1 VPKYEA
7 SEYILYTEAFLFNL
21 FIITATIHPM
31 SLSIGIVGLPNVGKS
46 TLFNALLKKQTALA
60 ANYPFATIE
69 PNIGIVEVPDTRLDV
84 LAQVVRNDYGV
95 KIGDRELPE
104 KIIHSLV
111 KFYDIAGLVKGA
123 SQGEGL
129 GNAFLSHIK
138 EVDALIHLVRDF
150 EDDNIIR
157 AGSVDPENDIYII
170 NTELVLA
177 DYQFAEKKLDQLVK
191 GNKGLKSKG
200 VEQKIEVLQKVTSSL
215 SSGVSGR
222 ELNLSSEEIESISE
236 FNLLTMKPVF
246 YVYNVAE
253 ATYKVKSKLNSQNR
267 DKIYICAKLE
277 SDLAGFDEDEK
288 KEFMKELGIEEM
300 GLDRV
305 IRTGYELLGL
315 QDFLTAGPKEVRAWT
330 IRKGTTAQKAAGK
343 IHSDFEK
350 AFIAADIIAFEA
362 LKGIESIKRAREK
375 GLLRLEGKEYVM
387 QDGDVV
393 EFRVNA

>member
-1 VPKYEA
+1 
-7 SEYILYTEAFLFNL
+7 
-21 FIITATIHPM
+21 M

-69 PNIGIVEVPDTRLDV
+69 PNIGIVEVPDPRLST
-84 LAQVVRNDYGV
+84 LAQVVRNDFGARL
-95 KIGDRELPE
+95 GDRELPE

-138 EVDALIHLVRDF
+138 EVDAIIHLVRDF
-150 EDDNIIR
+150 EDNNIIR
-157 AGSVDPENDIYII
+157 AGSVDPENDISII
-170 NTELVLA
+170 NTELILA
-177 DYQFAEKKLDQLVK
+177 DFQFSEKRLEQLKK
-191 GNKGLKSKG
+191 GNKGLKSKE
-200 VEQKIEVLQKVTSSL
+200 VEQKVSALEKITSSL
-215 SSGVSGR
+215 AQNIPARDVKLTD
-222 ELNLSSEEIESISE
+222 EESEAIQE
-236 FNLLTMKPVF
+236 FNFLTLKPMF
-246 YVYNVAE
+246 YVFNVDE
-253 ATYKVKSKLNSQNR
+253 TSYKQRISQSGAR
-267 DKIYICAKLE
+267 EDRLYICAKLE
-277 SDLAGFDEDEK
+277 SDLAGFSEEEK
-288 KEFMKELGIEEM
+288 QEFLKDLGIKEM

-305 IRTGYELLGL
+305 IRAGYDLLGL

-330 IRKGTTAQKAAGK
+330 LKKGTNAQKAAGK

-350 AFIAADIIAFEA
+350 GFIAADIIAFEKLA
-362 LKGIESIKRAREK
+362 EPGLMSVKKAREV
-375 GLLRLEGKEYVM
+375 GAVRLEGKSYIM

>member
-1 VPKYEA
+1 
-7 SEYILYTEAFLFNL
+7 
-21 FIITATIHPM
+21 M

-69 PNIGIVEVPDTRLDV
+69 PNIGIVEVPDQRLDV

-138 EVDALIHLVRDF
+138 EVDAIIHLVRDF

-157 AGSVDPENDIYII
+157 AGSVDPENDVSII

-177 DYQFAEKKLDQLVK
+177 DFQFAEKKLEQLIK
-191 GNKGLKSKG
+191 GNKGLKSKDI
-200 VEQKIEVLQKVTSSL
+200 EQKIEALSKVTSSL
-215 SSGVSGR
+215 GEGVAARDVKLSDEDR
-222 ELNLSSEEIESISE
+222 ELLSE

-246 YVYNVAE
+246 YVYNVDE
-253 ATYKVKSKLNSQNR
+253 DTYKKKSAAVESEADAFSVKKSNLEQNV
-267 DKIYICAKLE
+267 IYICAKLE
-277 SDLAGFDEDEK
+277 SELAGFSDEDK
-288 KEFMKELGIEEM
+288 TEFMKELGIKEM
-300 GLDRV
+300 GLDKV
-305 IRTGYELLGL
+305 IRTGYSLLGL

-330 IRKGTTAQKAAGK
+330 IKKGTSAQKAAGK

-350 AFIAADIIAFEA
+350 AFISADVIGFETLA
-362 LKGIESIKRAREK
+362 PLASIKKAKEK
-375 GLLRLEGKEYVM
+375 GLVRLEGKEYVM